1 MLKGSELMELTI
13 RKYRAEDKEN
23 LLTVLYE
30 TSSMP
35 IETEEQRE
43 FLRLM
48 FNDYYTE
55 QEPDN
60 CFVVADGDDSAVGY
74 ILCAEDYDTYERVFK
89 EKYAPRIKKLGKSYS
104 AIVWGEFFVHKLLK
118 KKYPSHLHIDI
129 LPVCQGKGAGSR
141 LVDALCEHLKEKNSP
156 GLMLSC
162 GMGNKGA
169 IRFYSRNGFEKK
181 VNFFGNCLM
190 CRKIK

>member
-1 MLKGSELMELTI
+1 MAEKDFTI
-13 RKYRAEDKEN
+13 RKYRPEDKDN
-23 LLTVLYE
+23 LITVLYE

-35 IETEEQRE
+35 IETEVQRE

-60 CFVVADGDDSAVGY
+60 CFVVVDEGDNAVGY
-74 ILCAEDYDTYERVFK
+74 ILCARDYDTYERVFK
-89 EKYAPRIKKLGKSYS
+89 EKYLPRIKTLGKGYS
-104 AIVWGEFFVHKLLK
+104 TIVWGELFVHKLFK
-118 KKYPSHLHIDI
+118 KQYPSHLHIDI
-129 LPVCQGKGAGSR
+129 LPICQGKGAGSR

>member
-1 MLKGSELMELTI
+1 MAEKDFTI
-13 RKYRAEDKEN
+13 RKYRPEDKNN
-23 LLTVLYE
+23 LITVLYE

-35 IETEEQRE
+35 IETEDQKE

-55 QEPDN
+55 QEPEN
-60 CFVVADGDDSAVGY
+60 CFVVADEQDNAVGY
-74 ILCAEDYDTYERVFK
+74 ILCARDYDTYERVFR
-89 EKYAPRIKKLGKSYS
+89 EKYLPRIKELGKSY
-104 AIVWGEFFVHKLLK
+104 AMIVWGEFFVHKIFK
-118 KKYPSHLHIDI
+118 KQYPSHLHIDI

-141 LVDALCEHLKEKNSP
+141 LVDSLCAHLKENNSH

-169 IRFYSRNGFEKK
+169 IRFYSRNGFVKK
-181 VNFFGNCLM
+181 VNLFGNCLM
-190 CRKIK
+190 CKNLK

>member
-1 MLKGSELMELTI
+1 MAEKKFTI
-13 RKYRAEDKEN
+13 RKYKADDKEN
-23 LLTVLYE
+23 VLKVLYE

-55 QEPDN
+55 EEPEN
-60 CFVVADGDDSAVGY
+60 CFVVDCDGEAVGY
-74 ILCAEDYDTYERVFK
+74 ILCAENYDRYDRAFR
-89 EKYAPRIKKLGKSYS
+89 EKYFPRLRKLGKSYLIT
-104 AIVWGEFFVHKLLK
+104 AKGEMLVHKLFRRRF
-118 KKYPSHLHIDI
+118 PAHLHIDI
-129 LPVCQGKGAGSR
+129 LPVCQGIGAGTK
-141 LVDALCEHLKEKNSP
+141 LVDALSEHLASKGVK

-169 IRFYSRNGFEKK
+169 IKFYKK
-181 VNFFGNCLM
+181 NNFRILVNFFGSCLM
-190 CRKIK
+190 AKEIK